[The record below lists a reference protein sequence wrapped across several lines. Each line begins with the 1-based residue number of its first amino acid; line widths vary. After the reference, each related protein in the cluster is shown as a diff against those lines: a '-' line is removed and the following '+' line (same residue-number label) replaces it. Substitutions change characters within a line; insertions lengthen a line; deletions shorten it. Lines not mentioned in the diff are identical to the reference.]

1 MFRRYSDF
9 GKAVVWIVG
18 FINLVNSVIASIQ
31 FFSTFFDSET
41 PSSQQ
46 LFSIIIGLSLIVFS
60 VYFLCAIS
68 DWSFYTALAERGH
81 LHTLRM
87 VLLLQQDYTRKS
99 IPLKGE
105 SAEFC
110 YNVEKSCNGVSNVQY
125 KHHISAIRRS
135 SKRGAYSTWI
145 FGDELVKPS
154 ALKTSLDGN
163 PQPRVHPI
171 LVETPYKGHPDHNG
185 LYRFQWDIPKGKR
198 NDSIG
203 MDICYTRVN
212 AYKWD
217 QDTVFIIYPKSF
229 VSSIK
234 TGTFSI
240 TCDAQDAVNILFI
253 ELHEIHSGFL
263 SQQSKPQPLH
273 REQDGKRVTF
283 STDKNIPIQS
293 NSVYALAVKIR

>member
-31 FFSTFFDSET
+31 FFAACFDSET

-46 LFSIIIGLSLIVFS
+46 MFCIIIGLSLIAFS

-68 DWSFYTALAERGH
+68 NWSFYTALAERGH

-87 VLLLQQDYTRKS
+87 VLLLQQDYKRKV

-105 SAEFC
+105 SAEFR
-110 YNVEKSCNGVSNVQY
+110 YNVEKSCNGISNVQY
-125 KHHISAIRRS
+125 KHYISAIRRF

-163 PQPRVHPI
+163 PQPRVFPI

-185 LYRFQWDIPKGKR
+185 LYWFQWDIPEGKR

-203 MDICYTRVN
+203 MDICYTREN
-212 AYKWD
+212 AYKWN

-240 TCDAQDAVNILFI
+240 TCDAQDAINIAFI

-263 SQQSKPQPLH
+263 SQQSEPQLLQ
-273 REQDGKRVTF
+273 REEYGGKVTF